1 MSKAVCP
8 LCGRRKPRRACP
20 AQAASICSVCCG
32 TKRLIEIACPPDC
45 TWLQSASAH
54 PPAVVQRQ
62 RERDVHFLI
71 ALLHGMTAP
80 QQALS
85 YRLLALLAQDRP
97 DLPGLTDAD
106 IAEAAQALAQT
117 AETASRGIVYQHAA
131 QTSAAQRLVQEMSA
145 LVDAAAQQGSP
156 LPDHDLADIFRRIE
170 RGARKGRTL
179 LGGEADETAC
189 LGMLKRLAA
198 AMAEEGSEQGA
209 PVQSPES
216 KLIIPGR

>member
-1 MSKAVCP
+1 M
-8 LCGRRKPRRACP
+8 
-20 AQAASICSVCCG
+20 
-32 TKRLIEIACPPDC
+32 
-45 TWLQSASAH
+45 
-54 PPAVVQRQ
+54 VQRQ

-80 QQALS
+80 QQALT

-106 IAEAAQALAQT
+106 IADAAQALAQT

-131 QTSAAQRLVQEMSA
+131 QTSAAQRLVKEMSA
-145 LVDAAAQQGSP
+145 LVDAEAQQGSP
-156 LPDHDLADIFRRIE
+156 IPDHDLADILRRIE

-198 AMAEEGSEQGA
+198 AMAEGSEQGA
-209 PVQSPES
+209 PAQSPKSE
-216 KLIIPGR
+216 LIIPGR

>member
-117 AETASRGIVYQHAA
+117 AETASR
-131 QTSAAQRLVQEMSA
+131 
-145 LVDAAAQQGSP
+145 
-156 LPDHDLADIFRRIE
+156 LPEDLQFTGGGVTVTEE
-170 RGARKGRTL
+170 RDLWDMPVLFLLLAGL
-179 LGGEADETAC
+179 LGAEWGYRR
-189 LGMLKRLAA
+189 KRGLA
-198 AMAEEGSEQGA
+198 
-209 PVQSPES
+209 
-216 KLIIPGR
+216 